1 MSSWPS
7 GPDTMLP
14 KKVGCEVVP
23 GGVLDTQA
31 RIFKIKEERATAMM
45 GAPTYILGMA
55 ETAKNRLQLPSW
67 QSCGKDYK

>member
-1 MSSWPS
+1 
-7 GPDTMLP
+7 
-14 KKVGCEVVP
+14 
-23 GGVLDTQA
+23 
-31 RIFKIKEERATAMM
+31 MM